1 LIHKEKKMDDE
12 YIDDEVQP
20 EYASSPAFSGDQMHS
35 DDHVTTDDL
44 YGVTTK
50 IFSISTPE
58 GATLEQ
64 LAANSKNGL
73 FWEMPAELKTLL
85 KQVNK
90 SSNRSNVSEKDL
102 EGDLGKALFLSAKVI
117 SYHSDC
123 PKRLAVDIP
132 GLVPT
137 VYTSSGRHNWVIPAN
152 CQNTVIGQSIF
163 DPDNKFTRFMYEHN
177 QKCNLKTLERHIRF
191 DIDHNNQ
198 VAGMDSKGIGW
209 KVLTDNLMR
218 ADSPYI
224 DAMEGIYAKNRHIFD
239 NPDSP
244 FSQIAQVPMAIA
256 REIFDEIAAP
266 LKKIEKAYTDFNTWK
281 VRFRPADMKAW
292 NATEGLAKDAVVYGS
307 DHVGL
312 EVEAKLNTPFS
323 AGIDLEISYI
333 LSE

>member
-1 LIHKEKKMDDE
+1 MEDDFV
-12 YIDDEVQP
+12 DDEVQP
-20 EYASSPAFSGDQMHS
+20 EYSAIGGGVDEHLKEEDM
-35 DDHVTTDDL
+35 
-44 YGVTTK
+44 YNVTTK
-50 IFSISTPE
+50 IFSITTPE

-64 LAANSKNGL
+64 LAANAKNGL

-85 KQVNK
+85 KQNTK
-90 SSNRSNVSEKDL
+90 TINRSNVSEKDL
-102 EGDLGKALFLSAKVI
+102 DGDLGKALFLSAKVI
-117 SYHSDC
+117 SYHSNC

-152 CQNTVIGQSIF
+152 TQNTVVGQSIM
-163 DPDNKFTRFMYEHN
+163 DPENKYTRYMYEHN

-191 DIDHNNQ
+191 DIDHNGQ

-209 KVLTDNLMR
+209 KVLTDNLMQP
-218 ADSPYI
+218 DSPF
-224 DAMEGIYAKNRHIFD
+224 AEHSEAIYAKNRHIFD

-266 LKKIEKAYTDFNTWK
+266 LKQIEKAYTDFNMWK
-281 VRFRPADMKAW
+281 VRFRPADMKPW
-292 NATEGLAKDAVVYGS
+292 NAIDGLARDSVVYGS
-307 DHVGL
+307 DHVGF

-323 AGIDLEISYI
+323 AGLDLQLSYV
-333 LSE
+333 LNE